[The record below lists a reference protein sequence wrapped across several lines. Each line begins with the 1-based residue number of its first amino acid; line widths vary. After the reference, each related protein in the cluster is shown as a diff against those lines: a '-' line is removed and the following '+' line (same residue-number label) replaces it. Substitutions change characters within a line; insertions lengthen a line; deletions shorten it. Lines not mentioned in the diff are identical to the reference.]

1 MAISNHD
8 RIGKALE
15 VFDKGLAPYVEREMK
30 THFGDEWQEKVREN
44 LNDHLFQMNAQTE
57 LLSWDTSALVSTI
70 LGYWQEVFS
79 KTLGNSD
86 RSLVFE
92 IKDARNKWAHRN
104 TISVDDAYRAIDSM
118 QRLLAAVTAP
128 EAEELDNQKHQIM
141 RQRYEAQSRKE
152 MRKATELPL
161 ESQTN
166 GGLKPWREIVTPHPD
181 VSSGRYQQAEFA
193 ADLNQVYRGEGS
205 DEYRDAKEFFRRT
218 YLTEGLKNLLS
229 GALKRL
235 SGAGGDPVIQLQTNF
250 GGGKTHSMIALYHLF
265 SSGEKASSL
274 VGIESV
280 FENAGV
286 AEIPKANCAVLV
298 AQALSVAISR
308 PKEDGTVVRT
318 MWGELAYQLGR
329 CSSRAKE
336 AFAMVADADAHGV
349 SPGSDVLRELFQKF
363 GPCLILIDE
372 WVLFVRQLYGKDE
385 NPPPAGSFDA
395 NLSFAQALTEAARA
409 TKNTL
414 IVASLPASDIEVGG
428 EGGKHALARLEHTFG
443 RIQSPWRPAN
453 AEEGFEIVRR
463 RLFQDITD
471 PKDFTARDAVIRAF
485 VEMYRTQSGEFPS
498 ECRDAEYERLMR
510 NAYPIHP
517 ELFKR
522 LYDDWGTLDKFQRTR
537 GVLRLMAA
545 VIHNLWER
553 NDGTLLIMPASIPL
567 DAPNIKS
574 ELTQYL
580 AQSDA
585 WTPIIEKDVD
595 GIHSLPL
602 ELDRDNPTFGR
613 FSACRRVSRTLF
625 VGSAPT
631 LDTAHRGIEDNRIKL
646 GCAQPKETISTFG
659 DALRR
664 LSDKATHLYLD
675 GTRYWFST
683 QPSVTRI
690 AQDRAEQLKQKTD
703 EVYEEIIRRIKD
715 EVSKPA
721 NRGEF
726 SKVYPCLTASG
737 DIPDE
742 REARLVILAPE
753 FCHALRSKASDAIEK
768 SKEILNNRGNSPR
781 QFRNTLA
788 FLAPDKTR
796 LAELE
801 SAVRQYLAWSSIVD
815 EEKNLNLDHFQ
826 STQAKKKEREAD
838 ETVSRRLPETYSWLL
853 APRQE
858 PTEKEAEWEEYRLS
872 GDDPLAVRAGKKLKS
887 EEGLVTNLAPT
898 ILRASQMDKFSL
910 WRDSNHVTVKRLSD
924 DFSEYLFLYRLKNN
938 EVLLNALAD
947 GVSSFSWSTETF
959 AFAESFD
966 EATGKYRGLKAGEN
980 VSVERLENN
989 TLIVKPEIALKQI
1002 QEQEAK
1008 RPQPIPEPGIP
1019 TGGDDTKNTGN
1030 DQPVITGTGETV
1042 LPPAPQAQ
1050 RFHGTVELD
1059 ATRLGRDAGQI
1070 AEAIVQHL
1078 AGIVGSKVKITL
1090 EIHAE
1095 IPEAVSEQVHRTVTE
1110 NCRTLKFSDF
1120 GFEFE

>member
-1 MAISNHD
+1 MAISNHE
-8 RIGKALE
+8 RISKALE
-15 VFDKGLAPYVEREMK
+15 VFNKGLTPYVEREMQ
-30 THFGDEWQEKVREN
+30 THAGNDWQTKVREN
-44 LNDHLFQMNAQTE
+44 LNDRLFDMNAQTQ
-57 LLSWDTSALVSTI
+57 LLQWDTSSLIGTI
-70 LGYWQEVFS
+70 LGFWQDVFS
-79 KTLGNSD
+79 KTLGNSE
-86 RSLVFE
+86 RSLIFE
-92 IKDARNKWAHRN
+92 VKDARNKWAHQQ
-104 TISVDDAYRAIDSM
+104 TISVDDAYRALDSM
-118 QRLLAAVTAP
+118 QRLLVAVNAA
-128 EAEELDNQKHQIM
+128 EAAELDDQKHQIM

-161 ESQTN
+161 TSNTES
-166 GGLKPWREIVTPHPD
+166 GLKPWREIVTPHPD

-205 DEYRDAKEFFRRT
+205 EEYRDAKEFFRRT
-218 YLTEGLKNLLS
+218 YLTEGLKSLLS
-229 GALKRL
+229 GALKRI

-250 GGGKTHSMIALYHLF
+250 GGGKTHSMIALFHLF

-274 VGIESV
+274 VGIDAI
-280 FENAGV
+280 FDNADIS
-286 AEIPKANCAVLV
+286 EIPKANCAVLV

-308 PKEDGTVVRT
+308 PKDDGTIIRT
-318 MWGELAYQLGR
+318 MWGELAYQIGGR
-329 CSSRAKE
+329 E
-336 AFAMVADADAHGV
+336 GFEMVADADAHGV

-409 TKNTL
+409 TPNTL

-428 EGGKHALARLEHTFG
+428 EGGKQALSRLEHTFG

-471 PKDFTARDAVIRAF
+471 PKDFTARDAVIHAF
-485 VEMYRTQSGEFPS
+485 AEMYRSQSSEFPS
-498 ECRDAEYERLMR
+498 ECRDAEYERQMR

-553 NDGTLLIMPASIPL
+553 SDGTLLIMPASIPL

-580 AQSDA
+580 AQADA

-595 GIHSLPL
+595 GAHSLPL
-602 ELDRDNPTFGR
+602 ELDRENPTFGR
-613 FSACRRVSRTLF
+613 FSACRRVTRTLF
-625 VGSAPT
+625 IGSAPT

-646 GCAQPKETISTFG
+646 GCAQPKETVSTFG

-690 AQDRAEQLKQKTD
+690 AQDRAAQQKEED
-703 EVYEEIIRRIKD
+703 IQDEIIRRIKD
-715 EVSKPA
+715 EVSKA
-721 NRGEF
+721 NNRGEF
-726 SKVYPCLTASG
+726 NKVYPCLNSSG

-753 FCHALRSKASDAIEK
+753 FSHALRSKTSEAIEK

-781 QFRNTLA
+781 QFRNTIA
-788 FLAPDKTR
+788 FLAADKTR

-801 SAVRQYLAWSSIVD
+801 SAIRQYLAWKSIVI

-826 STQAKKKEREAD
+826 STQAKKKERETD
-838 ETVSRRLPETYSWLL
+838 ETVSRRMPETYSWLI

-858 PTEKEAEWEEYRLS
+858 PNEKEVEWEEYRLS
-872 GDDPLAVRAGKKLKS
+872 GDDALAVRAGKKLKS
-887 EEGLVTNLAPT
+887 EEGLITNLAPT
-898 ILRASQMDKFSL
+898 ILRGSQMDKFFL
-910 WRDSNHVTVKRLSD
+910 WRESNHISVKRLSD
-924 DFSEYLFLYRLKNN
+924 DFAEYLFLYRLKNT
-938 EVLLNALAD
+938 EVLIKALSEGIA
-947 GVSSFSWSTETF
+947 SLSWSTETF
-959 AFAESFD
+959 AFAEGFD
-966 EATGKYRGLKAGEN
+966 EETGLYRGLKTGSH
-980 VSVERLENN
+980 VSNSSFDNN
-989 TLIVKPEIALKQI
+989 TLIVKPEIALRQL
-1002 QEQEAK
+1002 QEEA
-1008 RPQPIPEPGIP
+1008 RRQNIPVDTITTGSSSDKITVAVGDEHTTGMGDSKPVSVVP
-1019 TGGDDTKNTGN
+1019 TVPKS
-1030 DQPVITGTGETV
+1030 
-1042 LPPAPQAQ
+1042 Q
-1050 RFHGTVELD
+1050 RFHGTVKLD

-1070 AEAIVQHL
+1070 AEAVVQHL
-1078 AGIVGSKVKITL
+1078 AGIVGSKVEITL

-1095 IPEAVSEQVHRTVTE
+1095 IPEAISDQLHRTVTE
-1110 NCRTLKFSDF
+1110 NCRTLNFSDF
-1120 GFEFE
+1120 GFENE

>member
-8 RIGKALE
+8 RISKALE
-15 VFDKGLAPYVEREMK
+15 VFNKGLAPYVEREMQ
-30 THFGDEWQEKVREN
+30 TQFGDEWQTKVREN
-44 LNDHLFQMNAQTE
+44 LNDRLFDTNAQTQ
-57 LLSWDTSALVSTI
+57 LLQWDTSSLIGTI
-70 LGYWQEVFS
+70 LGFWQEVFS
-79 KTLGNSD
+79 KTLGNSE

-92 IKDARNKWAHRN
+92 VKDARNKWAHQQ
-104 TISVDDAYRAIDSM
+104 TISVDDAYRALDSM
-118 QRLLAAVTAP
+118 QRLLVAINAP
-128 EAEELDNQKHQIM
+128 EAEALDNQKQEIL

-152 MRKATELPL
+152 MRKAVELPL
-161 ESQTN
+161 TSQTD

-218 YLTEGLKNLLS
+218 YLTEGLRSLLS
-229 GALKRL
+229 GSLKRL
-235 SGAGGDPVIQLQTNF
+235 SGTGGDPVIQLQTNF

-286 AEIPKANCAVLV
+286 EDIPKANCAVLV

-308 PKEDGTVVRT
+308 PKDDGTVVRT
-318 MWGELAYQLGR
+318 MWGELAYQLGGR
-329 CSSRAKE
+329 E
-336 AFAMVADADAHGV
+336 GFEMVTDADAHGV
-349 SPGSDVLRELFQKF
+349 SPGSDVLRELFTRF

-409 TKNTL
+409 TSNTL

-428 EGGKHALARLEHTFG
+428 EGGKQALSRLEHTFG

-485 VEMYRTQSGEFPS
+485 VEMYRAQSSEFPS
-498 ECRDAEYERLMR
+498 ECREAEYERLMK

-553 NDGTLLIMPASIPL
+553 SDGTLLIMPASIPL
-567 DAPNIKS
+567 DAPNITS

-580 AQSDA
+580 AQADS

-595 GIHSLPL
+595 GTHSLPL
-602 ELDRDNPTFGR
+602 ELDRENPTFGR
-613 FSACRRVSRTLF
+613 FSACRRVARTLF

-646 GCAQPKETISTFG
+646 GCAQPKENVSTFG
-659 DALRR
+659 DALRKM
-664 LSDKATHLYLD
+664 SDRATHLYID
-675 GTRYWFST
+675 DSGRRYWFST
-683 QPSVTRI
+683 QPSVTRL
-690 AQDRAEQLKQKTD
+690 AQDRAEQLKEKT
-703 EVYEEIIRRIKD
+703 EVIQEEIIRRIKE

-726 SKVYPCLTASG
+726 SKVYPCISSSG

-742 REARLVILAPE
+742 REARLVVLSPE
-753 FCHALRSKASDAIEK
+753 FSHALRSKGSEAMEK
-768 SKEILNNRGNSPR
+768 AKEILNNRGNSPR
-781 QFRNTLA
+781 QYRNTLV

-796 LAELE
+796 LSEIEA
-801 SAVRQYLAWSSIVD
+801 AVRQYLAWKSIV
-815 EEKNLNLDHFQ
+815 EEDKSLNLDHFQ

-838 ETVSRRLPETYSWLL
+838 ETVDRRLPETYSWLI

-858 PTEKEAEWEEYRLS
+858 PNEDVEWEEYRLS

-887 EEGLVTNLAPT
+887 EEGLVTNLAST
-898 ILRASQMDKFSL
+898 ILRGSQMDKFSL
-910 WRDSNHVTVKRLSD
+910 WRDSNHISVKRLSD
-924 DFSEYLFLYRLKNN
+924 DFAEYLFLYRLKNT
-938 EVLLNALAD
+938 EVLLNSLSD
-947 GVSSFSWSTETF
+947 GVASLSWSTETF
-959 AFAESFD
+959 AFAESYD
-966 EATGKYRGLKAGEN
+966 EETGLYRGLKTGAH
-980 VSVERLENN
+980 VADDSFDNN
-989 TLIVKPEIALKQI
+989 ALIVRPEIALQQRQDEEEKI
-1002 QEQEAK
+1002 QNK
-1008 RPQPIPEPGIP
+1008 PVGVTTP
-1019 TGGDDTKNTGN
+1019 GGDSGTATVAAGDGQT
-1030 DQPVITGTGETV
+1030 TGTGDSEPV
-1042 LPPAPQAQ
+1042 PFVPIVPQSQ
-1050 RFHGTVELD
+1050 RFHGTVTLD

-1070 AEAIVQHL
+1070 SEAVVQHL
-1078 AGIVGSKVKITL
+1078 VGIVGSKVEITL

-1095 IPEAVSEQVHRTVTE
+1095 IPESVSDQVHRTVTE

-1120 GFEFE
+1120 GFENE